1 MAASDDDA
9 PARPDREEHRPEERR
24 EERREDHR
32 REERREDHRREE
44 RREDHRREDHR
55 RETRDR
61 DRDRDGDSLT
71 ETLRQRL
78 EQLVP
83 DLVKKTFAAGMGAVF
98 QTEEGIR
105 RIARESLPEV
115 AGYIASSADGAKDRV
130 NDAKDRVFDVIARE
144 TREFLSNLNVAEEIA
159 KILTTLSFEIKTEI
173 RFIPNS
179 ERFTGA
185 EPDVKASVRL
195 KRTERDGKD
204 RERDEDDDGG
214 RRSKLRFWQRDR
226 DPGRDARDGNNGG
239 GGSGVGGGSLDRDE
253 DDNSG
258 EK

>member
-9 PARPDREEHRPEERR
+9 TDKPEREDRRDKPEREDRREDRR
-24 EERREDHR
+24 EERDRG
-32 REERREDHRREE
+32 
-44 RREDHRREDHR
+44 
-55 RETRDR
+55 RD
-61 DRDRDGDSLT
+61 DRDGDSLT
-71 ETLRQRL
+71 ETIRQRL
-78 EQLVP
+78 EHLVP

-105 RIARESLPEV
+105 RLARENLPEV
-115 AGYIASSADGAKDRV
+115 AGYLASSADSARDKV

-144 TREFLSNLNVAEEIA
+144 TREFLAGLNVGEEVA

-195 KRTERDGKD
+195 KRTDHGKD
-204 RERDEDDDGG
+204 QGAKD
-214 RRSKLRFWQRDR
+214 RDR
-226 DPGRDARDGNNGG
+226 DR
-239 GGSGVGGGSLDRDE
+239 DRDE
-253 DDNSG
+253 DDSGG

>member
-1 MAASDDDA
+1 MSAPDDDA
-9 PARPDREEHRPEERR
+9 TAKPDREERREDRR
-24 EERREDHR
+24 EERRE
-32 REERREDHRREE
+32 
-44 RREDHRREDHR
+44 
-55 RETRDR
+55 
-61 DRDRDGDSLT
+61 DRDGDSLT
-71 ETLRQRL
+71 ETIRQRL

-83 DLVKKTFAAGMGAVF
+83 DLVKKTFAAGLGAVF

-105 RIARESLPEV
+105 RIARENLPDV

-130 NDAKDRVFDVIARE
+130 ADAKDRVFDVIARE
-144 TREFLSNLNVAEEIA
+144 TREFLTGLNVGEEIA

-179 ERFTGA
+179 ERFAGA

-195 KRTERDGKD
+195 KRTERDGK
-204 RERDEDDDGG
+204 EEDDDGGG

-226 DPGRDARDGNNGG
+226 DPPREDGGA
-239 GGSGVGGGSLDRDE
+239 DRDE
-253 DDNSG
+253 DDSGG